1 MISEGSIRFNHVV
14 HRSCVNTGGREWDG
28 GSFFYLLLALGL
40 GATIE
45 KEHAVPR
52 EGRAKGPTEGRRPC
66 ARVAREGELSL
77 VRALTFRSYHLI

>member
-1 MISEGSIRFNHVV
+1 MWHALYWVLQFAI
-14 HRSCVNTGGREWDG
+14 
-28 GSFFYLLLALGL
+28 YLAGLAVLEPVAPQLALGL

-52 EGRAKGPTEGRRPC
+52 GAEAEGQSDGRRPC

-77 VRALTFRSYHLI
+77 VRALPSPLFYV

>member
-1 MISEGSIRFNHVV
+1 MIINLYLRFLLFGGGFLIFEGSIRFNHVV
-14 HRSCVNTGGREWDG
+14 HMPCVNIGGREWDG

-52 EGRAKGPTEGRRPC
+52 GG
-66 ARVAREGELSL
+66 
-77 VRALTFRSYHLI
+77 

>member
-1 MISEGSIRFNHVV
+1 MIFEGSIRFNHVV

-28 GSFFYLLLALGL
+28 GSFQYLLLALGL

-52 EGRAKGPTEGRRPC
+52 GG
-66 ARVAREGELSL
+66 
-77 VRALTFRSYHLI
+77 